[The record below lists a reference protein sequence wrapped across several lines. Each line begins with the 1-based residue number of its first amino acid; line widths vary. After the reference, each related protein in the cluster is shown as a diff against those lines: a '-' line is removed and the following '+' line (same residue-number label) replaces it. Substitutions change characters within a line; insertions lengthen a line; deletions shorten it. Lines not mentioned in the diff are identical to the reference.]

1 MRFFN
6 IILTAFILQGFCFNL
21 NAQTKERILP
31 DDNFTLALSFHR
43 TDTVLV
49 VTPDNYILTIEDK
62 SDIERY
68 VFWDQWQKKPGY
80 IFKKESELKVDD
92 YNRKIQLYGPFA
104 QFNNKKLLSSPFRQT
119 PKGFELE
126 GVRYEMVEDA
136 IFYISSDANRM
147 FTCRNSPRH
156 NNIYTQIAAG
166 GYQLY
171 VFRGNELMVTGFEE
185 LGKVGVNSNNLEEL
199 RKKYFES
206 LNTEYVDFKISK
218 SLITDSLKKVIEYE
232 MDDYIKSLCSQ
243 LDVESNIKRL
253 KTYVYS
259 NMADL
264 QFFIAVPKAMTVYGK
279 AIGNIS
285 HLQNFD
291 LTIFKHETA
300 HSIIEEKIGRT
311 ENVFFLEGF
320 ATYTAYLFSKEAFIN
335 DVKTVRN
342 NIDLLNSSVMKAG
355 STEFYS
361 NMTYYPLSAVFTKY
375 LIDLMGLSHFKEI
388 YLAKDVED
396 AVLNITGKNFDQH
409 LEDFKRYID
418 N

>member
-1 MRFFN
+1 MRISN

-104 QFNNKKLLSSPFRQT
+104 QFKNNKLVNSPFKQT
-119 PKGFELE
+119 PQGFELE
-126 GVRYEMVEDA
+126 GVRYEMDEDA
-136 IFYISSDANRM
+136 IFYISSDATRM
-147 FTCRNSPRH
+147 FTCRNSTKH

-171 VFRGNELMVTGFEE
+171 VFRGNEIMLTGFEE
-185 LGKVGVNSNNLEEL
+185 GGKVGLKSNNLEQFREN
-199 RKKYFES
+199 YFELFS
-206 LNTEYVDFKISK
+206 TEFLDFEVSR
-218 SLITDSLKKVIEYE
+218 SLISDSLKKVVQSEIDE
-232 MDDYIKSLCSQ
+232 YIKSLCSH
-243 LDVESNIKRL
+243 LDVQSDIKRL

-259 NMADL
+259 NMEDL

-279 AIGNIS
+279 SIGNIS

-300 HSIIEEKIGRT
+300 HSIIEEKIGKT

-320 ATYTAYLFSKEAFIN
+320 ATYTAYLFSKEVFIN
-335 DVKTVRN
+335 DVEVVKKNV
-342 NIDLLNSSVMKAG
+342 DLLKKSIMKEG
-355 STEFYS
+355 SYEFYS

-375 LIDLMGLSHFKEI
+375 LIDLMGLNRFKEV

>member
-1 MRFFN
+1 
-6 IILTAFILQGFCFNL
+6 
-21 NAQTKERILP
+21 
-31 DDNFTLALSFHR
+31 
-43 TDTVLV
+43 
-49 VTPDNYILTIEDK
+49 
-62 SDIERY
+62 
-68 VFWDQWQKKPGY
+68 
-80 IFKKESELKVDD
+80 
-92 YNRKIQLYGPFA
+92 
-104 QFNNKKLLSSPFRQT
+104 
-119 PKGFELE
+119 
-126 GVRYEMVEDA
+126 
-136 IFYISSDANRM
+136 
-147 FTCRNSPRH
+147 
-156 NNIYTQIAAG
+156 
-166 GYQLY
+166 
-171 VFRGNELMVTGFEE
+171 
-185 LGKVGVNSNNLEEL
+185 
-199 RKKYFES
+199 
-206 LNTEYVDFKISK
+206 
-218 SLITDSLKKVIEYE
+218 
-232 MDDYIKSLCSQ
+232 
-243 LDVESNIKRL
+243 VESNIKRL

-279 AIGNIS
+279 SIGNIS